1 MEKDFAIL
9 KYQDKEY
16 KLPVVIGTEKETAVY
31 IKHLRKDSGLI
42 TLDSGYLNT
51 GSTESSITFID
62 GGKGILRYRGYDIS
76 TLCEKSTYLEVAY
89 LLIYGKLPTKE
100 ELTTFTQGVT
110 ERTMINEEYKKYY
123 DAWPQTAAPMAVLA
137 SAIACMSNFYNNG
150 ADDPTSNLELD
161 TIRLLAKTPT
171 MAAYAYKKSIG
182 QPFIYPNN
190 NLSYAA
196 NFLNMMYSV
205 PCKKYEIDPI
215 YEKALDQLLIL
226 HADHEQ
232 NCSTSAVRLVG
243 SSKVNIY
250 AAMSAGVLALWGPL
264 HGGAN
269 EAVLNMLKQIE
280 TEGGNVKKFIEK
292 AKDSNDPFRLMGFG
306 HRVYKNFD
314 PRATIIKKT
323 CKEILKRKKFGDP
336 QLDIAQEL
344 EEKALKDSYFIDRK
358 LFPNVDF
365 YSGIIYRAMEIPTNM
380 FTVMFAL
387 GRMAGWIAHWREMY
401 QAPGFR
407 IDRPRQ
413 IYQGHTLREYIPIEK
428 R

>member
-1 MEKDFAIL
+1 MEKTATL
-9 KYQDKEY
+9 HYQDKKYE
-16 KLPVVIGTEKETAVY
+16 LPVLVGAEKEVAVQ
-31 IKHLRKDSGLI
+31 IKHLRKESGLI

-51 GSTESSITFID
+51 GATESSITFID
-62 GGKGILRYRGYDIS
+62 GAKGILRYRGYDIGV
-76 TLCEKSTYLEVAY
+76 LCEKSTFLEVTY
-89 LLIYGKLPTKE
+89 LLNYGELPTKKQ
-100 ELTTFTQGVT
+100 LDDFTQSIKT
-110 ERTMINEEYKKYY
+110 RSMINEEYKKYY
-123 DAWPQTAAPMAVLA
+123 DVWPQTAEPMALLA
-137 SAIACMSNFYNNG
+137 SAITCMSSFYATPG
-150 ADDPTSNLELD
+150 AEPEQDLD
-161 TIRLLAKTPT
+161 LATIRLISKTPT

-182 QPFIYPNN
+182 QPFIYPKN

-196 NFLNMMYSV
+196 NFLNMMHSV
-205 PCKKYEIDPI
+205 PCEEYEIDPI
-215 YEKALDQLLIL
+215 FEKALDQLLIL

-250 AAMSAGVLALWGPL
+250 ASMAAGILALWGPL

-269 EAVLNMLKQIE
+269 EAVLNMLRTIE
-280 TEGGNVKKFIEK
+280 KEGGGVQKFIEK
-292 AKDSNDPFRLMGFG
+292 AKDPKDPFRLMGFG

-314 PRATIIKKT
+314 PRAMIIKGT
-323 CKEILKRKKFGDP
+323 CKEILEKKHIADA

-344 EEKALKDSYFIDRK
+344 EEKALQDSYFIERK

-365 YSGIIYRAMEIPTNM
+365 YSGIIYRAMKIPINM

-387 GRMAGWIAHWREMY
+387 GRMAGWIAHWKEMY
-401 QAPGFR
+401 ESPGFR

-413 IYQGHTLREYIPIEK
+413 IYQGATLREYTPIEK

>member
-16 KLPVVIGTEKETAVY
+16 KLPVVIGTEKETAIY
-31 IKHLRKDSGLI
+31 IKHLRKDSGFI

-51 GSTESSITFID
+51 GSTESSISFID

-76 TLCEKSTYLEVAY
+76 ILCEKSTYLEVAH
-89 LLIYGKLPTKE
+89 LLIYGELPTKE
-100 ELTTFTQGVT
+100 ELATFTKNVT
-110 ERTMINEEYKKYY
+110 QRTMINEEYKKYY
-123 DAWPQTAAPMAVLA
+123 DAWPQSAAPMAVLA
-137 SAIACMSNFYNNG
+137 SAIACMSNFYTNQG
-150 ADDPTSNLELD
+150 DGPIDNLELN
-161 TIRLLAKTPT
+161 TIRLLAKIPT

-182 QPFIYPNN
+182 QPFIYPKN

-205 PCKKYEIDPI
+205 PCEEYEVDPI

-269 EAVLNMLKQIE
+269 EAVLNMLQTIE

-292 AKDSNDPFRLMGFG
+292 AKDPNDPFRLMGFG

-323 CKEILKRKKFGDP
+323 CKEILERKKVADP
-336 QLDIAQEL
+336 QLEIAQEL

-413 IYQGHTLREYIPIEK
+413 IYQGHTLREYTPIEK